1 MIRIPILQN
10 SGKKMYENQGGR
22 KGESVTYAVKTRG
35 SFNKSECA
43 GRRQGK
49 DFTAGF
55 RTILV
60 IFKDGYHSFL

>member
-1 MIRIPILQN
+1 MIPIPKLQN
-10 SGKKMYENQGGR
+10 YGKNFMSIKGGR